1 MRHVPRAKFPVPGM
15 ATDEMPPAS
24 NRGEHNREILAE
36 FGHGE
41 DDVLLLSERGIIVCT
56 RASTCDVSFTW

>member
-1 MRHVPRAKFPVPGM
+1 M